1 MKVESSGG
9 PRTSQSDK
17 FPSALTILRA
27 LSEALPDQEVHER
40 NLPSL
45 NSISSYLLPEAAS
58 GGETSSTLGTLHVRR
73 KLSFSSTLT
82 TAKPHPYRVAY
93 DELSRVEAR

>member
-1 MKVESSGG
+1 MKVESFGG

-45 NSISSYLLPEAAS
+45 NSISSYLLLPEAAS
-58 GGETSSTLGTLHVRR
+58 
-73 KLSFSSTLT
+73 
-82 TAKPHPYRVAY
+82 YRVHW
-93 DELSRVEAR
+93 ARPTFAVN